1 MVTLSSIL
9 SWKNRHNLQN
19 GLFFFFCAEMQ
30 FFPVFCLFGSPPS
43 PAGGVRRGM
52 KRVREQLLIERTL
65 SKKTSVVWGWGPRA
79 PNVPYSLFRE
89 ATRVDTTT
97 KSEEVLRLCLFRER
111 RCGALP

>member
-1 MVTLSSIL
+1 
-9 SWKNRHNLQN
+9 
-19 GLFFFFCAEMQ
+19 
-30 FFPVFCLFGSPPS
+30 
-43 PAGGVRRGM
+43 M